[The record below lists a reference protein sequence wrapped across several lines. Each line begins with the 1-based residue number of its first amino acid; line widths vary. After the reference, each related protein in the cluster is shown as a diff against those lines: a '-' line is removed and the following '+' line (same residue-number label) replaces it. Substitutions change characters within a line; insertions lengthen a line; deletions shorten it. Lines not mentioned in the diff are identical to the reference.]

1 MGQGAGCTI
10 MTTLEL
16 GFGEMKERRV
26 FKLDMCQ
33 SLSSPA
39 VLRNGD

>member
-26 FKLDMCQ
+26 FNWICA
-33 SLSSPA
+33 SLSA
-39 VLRNGD
+39 VLQS